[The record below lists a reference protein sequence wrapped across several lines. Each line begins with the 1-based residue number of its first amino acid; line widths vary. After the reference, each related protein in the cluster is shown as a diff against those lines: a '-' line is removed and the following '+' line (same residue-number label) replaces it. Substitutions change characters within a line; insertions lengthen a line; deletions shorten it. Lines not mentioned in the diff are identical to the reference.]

1 MPRPKRKRI
10 VCREPDYICF
20 RADGIPPAEAVVLT
34 VDEFETIRLVDLEKQ
49 THEETARQ
57 MQVSRTTVTEIYES
71 ARFKLADSIVN
82 GKNLL
87 IEGGHYQLC
96 EGTQSA
102 CSAEEAARRCKAQML
117 CCDRGSCAEAF
128 DGKAALPRKGWNHM
142 RIAVTYE
149 NGNIFQHFGHT
160 EEFKVYDVEDG
171 KVRDSRVIGTNG
183 TGHGALAG
191 LLAEGGVDVLI
202 CGGIGGGAQTAL
214 AEAGVKL
221 YGGVSGSADAAV
233 QALLDGSLA
242 YNPNVQCNH
251 HGEGHGHGEAGHSCG
266 HHGEGQGHSCGG
278 HGGCGNH

>member
-102 CSAEEAARRCKAQML
+102 CSAEEAARRWKAHMP

-128 DGKAALPRKGWNHM
+128 DGEAALPRKGWNHM

-202 CGGIGGGAQTAL
+202 CGGIGGGARHAFRGSRRKTLRRCQRQRGRGR
-214 AEAGVKL
+214 AGTF
-221 YGGVSGSADAAV
+221 GRQPRV
-233 QALLDGSLA
+233 QSK
-242 YNPNVQCNH
+242 CTM
-251 HGEGHGHGEAGHSCG
+251 
-266 HHGEGQGHSCGG
+266 
-278 HGGCGNH
+278 

>member
-160 EEFKVYDVEDG
+160 EEFKVYDVEDS

-214 AEAGVKL
+214 AK
-221 YGGVSGSADAAV
+221 
-233 QALLDGSLA
+233 QA
-242 YNPNVQCNH
+242 
-251 HGEGHGHGEAGHSCG
+251 
-266 HHGEGQGHSCGG
+266 
-278 HGGCGNH
+278 

>member
-102 CSAEEAARRCKAQML
+102 CSAEEAARRWKAQML
-117 CCDRGSCAEAF
+117 CCGK
-128 DGKAALPRKGWNHM
+128 DG
-142 RIAVTYE
+142 IT
-149 NGNIFQHFGHT
+149 
-160 EEFKVYDVEDG
+160 
-171 KVRDSRVIGTNG
+171 
-183 TGHGALAG
+183 
-191 LLAEGGVDVLI
+191 
-202 CGGIGGGAQTAL
+202 
-214 AEAGVKL
+214 
-221 YGGVSGSADAAV
+221 
-233 QALLDGSLA
+233 
-242 YNPNVQCNH
+242 
-251 HGEGHGHGEAGHSCG
+251 
-266 HHGEGQGHSCGG
+266 
-278 HGGCGNH
+278 